1 MQESGLVQA
10 YILDGSGGGNK
21 VGWPEVEGWQA
32 GEGKALWLHLDYSHP
47 LVRQWLKGREGL
59 DRLVVENLLSEDS
72 RPRSTPF
79 HDGLLLGLR
88 GVNLNPGADPEDMV
102 AIRLWIDEHGMI
114 STGKRILAS
123 IDDMQKAIEGGDG
136 PRSPGEFLVQMC
148 EYVMNRIGD
157 VIEDFEATFDDLEE
171 RIMAEESGMLRPILS
186 TLRRQIIELRKYLA
200 PQREALGYLQS
211 TKVAW
216 LQDVDRMR
224 LREVSDRLIRYVEEL
239 DSVRDRAV
247 VLHEELVSRLSD
259 QINKRMYVLSIV
271 ATIFMPLGFLAG
283 LLGANLGGIPGAS
296 SRWGFLIFCAI
307 VLGIFFLQ
315 LLYLRKNKWI

>member
-102 AIRLWIDEHGMI
+102 AIRLWIDEQG
-114 STGKRILAS
+114 
-123 IDDMQKAIEGGDG
+123 
-136 PRSPGEFLVQMC
+136 
-148 EYVMNRIGD
+148 
-157 VIEDFEATFDDLEE
+157 
-171 RIMAEESGMLRPILS
+171 
-186 TLRRQIIELRKYLA
+186 
-200 PQREALGYLQS
+200 
-211 TKVAW
+211 
-216 LQDVDRMR
+216 
-224 LREVSDRLIRYVEEL
+224 
-239 DSVRDRAV
+239 
-247 VLHEELVSRLSD
+247 
-259 QINKRMYVLSIV
+259 
-271 ATIFMPLGFLAG
+271 
-283 LLGANLGGIPGAS
+283 
-296 SRWGFLIFCAI
+296 
-307 VLGIFFLQ
+307 
-315 LLYLRKNKWI
+315 

>member
-1 MQESGLVQA
+1 MQGNGLVQA
-10 YILDGSGGGNK
+10 YILDGSGGGSR
-21 VGWPEVEGWQA
+21 VGWQEVEGWQA
-32 GEGKALWLHLDYSHP
+32 GEGRVLWLHLDYSHP
-47 LVRQWLKGREGL
+47 FVRQWLKGRERL

-123 IDDMQKAIEGGDG
+123 INDMQKAIEEGEG
-136 PRSPGEFLVQMC
+136 PCSPGEFLVQMC

-171 RIMAEESGMLRPILS
+171 RIMAEESDVLRPILS

-200 PQREALGYLQS
+200 PQREALGYLQVS
-211 TKVAW
+211 RVAW

-247 VLHEELVSRLSD
+247 VLHEELISRLSD
-259 QINKRMYVLSIV
+259 QMNKRMYVLSIV